1 MILLY
6 SIYRRNHLFL
16 ICCVFFFF
24 FSEFTMAESLSEVS
38 SSMEGLEGSEEGKL
52 SNKTFMTSTGFA
64 VYCHE
69 KKEPGLIRKGT
80 ITGG

>member
-1 MILLY
+1 
-6 SIYRRNHLFL
+6 
-16 ICCVFFFF
+16 
-24 FSEFTMAESLSEVS
+24 MAESLSEVS